1 MSAIFRRFAKWV
13 IVLFWGK
20 ETKPRR
26 IVRGTASGYRIC
38 VSPQENL
45 GYLIGTDE
53 IHLQRAIRKYVSVGD
68 TVYDIGANVGYVS
81 LCFAKQVGTG
91 GCVIAFEPVPR
102 NIEAF
107 RRNIDI
113 NNITNVSLLE
123 AAAAEKAGEAVIRI
137 AGNLSTASLVWH
149 KNNPSATEI
158 CIRTVSI
165 DELVDAGQLG
175 TPNFV
180 KIDVEG
186 AEGSVLQ
193 GMRHTVASVR
203 PVLFVEC
210 SEAGREKAWNLLRDL
225 DYRCQSAIT
234 GRWIDIFDEYR
245 HSDFLWIPSHPV
257 GIESKRQD
265 HQT

>member
-1 MSAIFRRFAKWV
+1 MSAIFRRFAKWAL
-13 IVLFWGK
+13 VLLWGR
-20 ETKPRR
+20 ESKPRR
-26 IVRGTASGYRIC
+26 IVRGIASGYRIC

-53 IHLQRAIRKYVSVGD
+53 THLQRAIRKYVSVGD

-81 LCFAKQVGTG
+81 LCFAKRVGNAG
-91 GCVIAFEPVPR
+91 HVIAFEPVPR

-107 RRNIDI
+107 RRNIHI
-113 NNITNVSLLE
+113 NCIMHVRLLE

-149 KNNPSATEI
+149 QNNPSAIEI
-158 CIRTVSI
+158 SIRTVCI

-175 TPNFV
+175 TPKFV

-186 AEGSVLQ
+186 AEGAVLQ
-193 GMRHTVASVR
+193 GMRCTLASAR

-210 SEAGREKAWNLLRDL
+210 SEAGREKAWNLLRNL

-234 GRWIDIFDEYR
+234 GRWTDTFDEYR
-245 HSDFLWIPSHPV
+245 HSDFLWIPARSV
-257 GIESKRQD
+257 GTESKRRNQ
-265 HQT
+265 